1 MLIHAIYNCISIR
14 GFKDKMFEILL
25 INLIIII
32 IIIIII
38 NIIIKE
44 YLQFTMNT
52 NMALSTVQTF
62 IIIIV

>member
-25 INLIIII
+25 INL
-32 IIIIII
+32 IIII